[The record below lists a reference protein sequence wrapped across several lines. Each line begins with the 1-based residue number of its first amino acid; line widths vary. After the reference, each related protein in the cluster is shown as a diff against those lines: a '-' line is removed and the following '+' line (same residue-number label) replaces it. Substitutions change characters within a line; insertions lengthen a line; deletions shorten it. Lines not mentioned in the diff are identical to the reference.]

1 MGSGEEKYQ
10 RQRKVGSARHLMEI
24 NGGDILAEGEEEEKE
39 RQGIMNGSQSQ
50 QIGKIQYPVPS
61 GRKGEKGKKKKKKGT
76 YNN

>member
-24 NGGDILAEGEEEEKE
+24 NGGDILAEGGEEEKE